1 MLFKKKKE
9 GESLFKGVML
19 AYMVLVLHVVLMV
32 GIVLSIIFFR
42 GIINYM
48 LWIFLGVSAI
58 IIISAYLVYRHMK
71 KEGKNLKETLSSPM
85 FGGRPVEVS
94 ILGGLASVRMGRP
107 NNTLQALGNDPSK
120 QVLQLEDANSI
131 RVRELTEIARLLEK
145 NLLTQ
150 DEYNRIKQQI
160 FKTSGA
166 EE

>member
-1 MLFKKKKE
+1 MLFKEKKE

-19 AYMVLVLHVVLMV
+19 AYMVLILHVVLLTGV
-32 GIVLSIIFFR
+32 VLLIVFFR

-58 IIISAYLVYRHMK
+58 IIISVYLVYRHMK

-107 NNTLQALGNDPSK
+107 NNAPLELGNNPSN

-131 RVRELTEIARLLEK
+131 RVRELTEIARLLEN
-145 NLLTQ
+145 NLITQ
-150 DEYNRIKQQI
+150 DEYNRIKRQI
-160 FKTSGA
+160 FKASETY
-166 EE
+166 E

>member
-1 MLFKKKKE
+1 MLFKEKKE

-19 AYMVLVLHVVLMV
+19 AYMVLILHAVFLV
-32 GIVLSIIFFR
+32 GIVLLIIFFR

-58 IIISAYLVYRHMK
+58 IIISAYPVYRHMK
-71 KEGKNLKETLSSPM
+71 KEGKNLKETLKSSM

-107 NNTLQALGNDPSK
+107 SNNLPTLGNDPSK

-145 NLLTQ
+145 NLITQ

-160 FKTSGA
+160 FKASET
-166 EE
+166 